1 MHLRPYLLLSLL
13 LLPLLLWLVP
23 IPAQAQEHA
32 IVDLELLEQAALE
45 EGGEDVLGTPGML
58 VAYLLLAGLGLV
70 TAVRVARAAE
80 QAEETAR

>member
-1 MHLRPYLLLSLL
+1 M
-13 LLPLLLWLVP
+13 
-23 IPAQAQEHA
+23 
-32 IVDLELLEQAALE
+32 ELLEQAALE